1 MGNATSPASDSL
13 AVGLPGKPGTPQAQN
28 GQTSFVVSFNPGELL
43 QYMSM
48 YVV

>member
-13 AVGLPGKPGTPQAQN
+13 AVGLPGKPGTPEAQN

-43 QYMSM
+43 PSM
-48 YVV
+48 CIQVW